1 MRGTNHSTLILFWI
15 IILIIIGIQIRAGA
29 SILPSYLLALVLL
42 TGGIEIPVAH
52 KRMRKP
58 CYTTEAVHL
67 LEEIYLVPLERNF
80 SEKKRFFDTIITINL
95 GGFVIPFVAACYLGV
110 VSPNLAS
117 IEIGIIM
124 IAVTHT
130 MAVFQNGVG
139 IKLPDYIGIVP
150 LALALLLAPGEVAT
164 VTFVTGVTGIL
175 IGLCTVLGTIDTE
188 RQGSARISI
197 GGAGSFQAVY
207 VTMCFA
213 ILASLL
219 IR

>member
-1 MRGTNHSTLILFWI
+1 MRGANHTTLILFWI
-15 IILIIIGIQIRAGA
+15 IVLIITGVQIRAGA
-29 SILPSYLLALVLL
+29 SILPSCLLAIVLL

-58 CYTTEAVHL
+58 DYTREAVHL
-67 LEEIYLVPLERNF
+67 LEEIYSVPLERDF
-80 SEKKRFFDTIITINL
+80 HEKKRFFDTIITINL

-110 VSPNLAS
+110 TSPNLAS

-124 IAVTHT
+124 IAVTHIV
-130 MAVFQNGVG
+130 AVFQDGVG

-150 LALALLLAPGEVAT
+150 LTLALLLASGETAT
-164 VTFVTGVTGIL
+164 VAFAAGVTGIL
-175 IGLCTVLGTIDTE
+175 IGLCTVLGAIDPE

-197 GGAGSFQAVY
+197 GGAGSFQAIY

-213 ILASLL
+213 VLASL
-219 IR
+219 IA